1 MERKRR
7 ADQIAV
13 AMPPRRA
20 KKMGQ
25 LNIGMAKGYLKVGKG
40 SLSLSGFWL
49 YPLWFLPGASKNI
62 GDPSIC

>member
-25 LNIGMAKGYLKVGKG
+25 LNIGMAKGYLKVEKG
-40 SLSLSGFWL
+40 SLSLSGFIH
-49 YPLWFLPGASKNI
+49 WFLPGPYNNI

>member
-13 AMPPRRA
+13 AMPTRRA

-40 SLSLSGFWL
+40 SLSFQASGFIHCGFYL
-49 YPLWFLPGASKNI
+49 ALPKT
-62 GDPSIC
+62 